1 MGEGET
7 EKKNRCGFNDIC
19 FCFPVNRDYMYKF
32 AEKEVFLRKCY
43 EILQQSVENF
53 NVKKK

>member
-43 EILQQSVENF
+43 EILQQPVENF